1 MSLILGVDGGNSK
14 AIALVARTDGSVL
27 GAARRLGAADIYAE
41 GPDAALAVTRAA
53 VHEALARAEAGLRDI
68 GQAVFSMAGADWP
81 EDFAL
86 LTAALA
92 DDGFGGPVTV
102 VNDAIGALAGAV
114 PEGPAVVV
122 SIGTGAATGAR
133 GADGALWHSSFWQAP
148 QGAGELAHAALA
160 AVVRS
165 ELGILPPA
173 PLREALLAA
182 TGDADVEAAL
192 HRFTA
197 RSRLSASVIGP
208 VVRALLTS
216 AEEGDPVALA
226 VVESHGTGLGEIA
239 AAAARRVGIGEEA
252 YALSFCGGLARAG
265 AEVLVGAAVA
275 AVEAAGQSPVRV
287 PPRWEPAVGA
297 VVIGLHAAG
306 VAVVDEVAA
315 RLDETAPD
323 GLIYDVHATESGP
336 GADPSL

>member
-1 MSLILGVDGGNSK
+1 MKLILGVDGGNSK
-14 AIALVARTDGSVL
+14 AIAVVARPDGSVL

-41 GPDAALAVTRAA
+41 GPEAALAVTRAA
-53 VHEALARAEAGLRDI
+53 VAEALGRAGAEPADI

-86 LTAALA
+86 LADALA
-92 DDGFGGPVTV
+92 GDGFGGPITV

-133 GADGALWHSSFWQAP
+133 GRDGSVWHSSFWQSP
-148 QGAGELAHAALA
+148 QGSHELAHAALS

-165 ELGILPPA
+165 ELGILPPTR
-173 PLREALLAA
+173 LREALLAA

-197 RSRLSASVIGP
+197 RARLSAGVVGP
-208 VVRALLTS
+208 VVRGLLTA
-216 AEEGDPVALA
+216 AEAGDPVALA
-226 VVESHGTGLGEIA
+226 VVERHGTGLGEVV
-239 AAAARRVGIGEEA
+239 AAAARRVGIGDEP
-252 YALSFCGGLARAG
+252 YALAFCGGLVRSG
-265 AEVLVGAAVA
+265 AEVLVGAAVVA
-275 AVEAAGQSPVRV
+275 AEAAGQSPRRV
-287 PPRWEPAVGA
+287 APRWEPAVGA
-297 VVIGLHAAG
+297 VVIGLQTANVVLDDR
-306 VAVVDEVAA
+306 VAL

-323 GLIYDVHATESGP
+323 GLIYDVHAP
-336 GADPSL
+336 DPP

>member
-1 MSLILGVDGGNSK
+1 VSLVLGVDGGNSK

-27 GAARRLGAADIYAE
+27 AAARRLGAADIYAE
-41 GPDAALAVTRAA
+41 GPDAALAVTRTAVRDALERSNAA
-53 VHEALARAEAGLRDI
+53 AADI

-86 LTAALA
+86 LTDALSG
-92 DDGFGGPVTV
+92 DGFGGPVSV

-133 GADGALWHSSFWQAP
+133 GVDGTVWHSSFWQAP
-148 QGAGELAHAALA
+148 QGAGELARGALA

-165 ELGILPPA
+165 ELGILPA
-173 PLREALLAA
+173 TPLREGLLAA

-197 RSRLSASVIGP
+197 RERLDAAVIGP
-208 VVRALLTS
+208 VARALLTA
-216 AEEGDPVALA
+216 AESGDPVALA
-226 VVESHGTGLGEIA
+226 VVERHGNGLGEIA
-239 AAAARRVGIGEEA
+239 AAAARRVGIGERP
-252 YALSFCGGLARAG
+252 YALAFCGGLARAG
-265 AEVLVGAAVA
+265 AEVLVSAAVA
-275 AVEAAGQSPVRV
+275 AVEAAGQNPQRV
-287 PPRWEPAVGA
+287 APRWEPAVGA

-306 VAVVDEVAA
+306 VAVQDAVAQ

-323 GLIYDVHATESGP
+323 SLIYDVHAAE
-336 GADPSL
+336 D